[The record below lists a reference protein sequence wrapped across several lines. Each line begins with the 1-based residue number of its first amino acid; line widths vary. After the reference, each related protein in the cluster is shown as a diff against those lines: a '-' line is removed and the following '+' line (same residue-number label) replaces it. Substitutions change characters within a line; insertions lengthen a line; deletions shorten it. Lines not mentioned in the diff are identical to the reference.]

1 MSQNSCLKSHSD
13 RPNQYPINAPPAQSY
28 CFEPHVNF
36 DLSGFYYGFIGA
48 SLSEN
53 AGKWNTTED
62 IIIIFPKKIILAA
75 ASPDPNFV
83 CLMADDP
90 FRRGA
95 KNVVLEFIDTTSTT
109 GLCQRSLAQT
119 KKTTCPKSLVPNGA
133 SRGISPMGKK
143 TPEQMASLNSDS
155 SSRKVRR
162 YSKTIIWLLR
172 NWSTKMF
179 LPKFSIDFAK

>member
-36 DLSGFYYGFIGA
+36 DLSGYYYGFIGA

-90 FRRGA
+90 FRRRELKILCSSLLTPPAPPGFATGA
-95 KNVVLEFIDTTSTT
+95 WRRLRKPPVQKLGTKRRVARHIADGKKDTWAN
-109 GLCQRSLAQT
+109 GFFKLRFQQ
-119 KKTTCPKSLVPNGA
+119 PKS
-133 SRGISPMGKK
+133 K
-143 TPEQMASLNSDS
+143 TVL
-155 SSRKVRR
+155 
-162 YSKTIIWLLR
+162 
-172 NWSTKMF
+172 
-179 LPKFSIDFAK
+179 